1 MKKRLFCYLFAA
13 FCATVVLPSC
23 GEDEPGPDYT
33 QAIEEEIS
41 GDYKGTLAVTV
52 AGAAAP
58 VTSQNITVSKASA
71 TAIDLTISNFS
82 FSGMSLGDVVLKNC
96 ELQQDGDVYTCQR
109 EEELA
114 LPDPVGTCPVASNI
128 TIANREVTVTLDI
141 TVPALNDQVVKV
153 VYEGTKL
160 TGTEKTEAAILSF
173 TFDTANEANACVIE
187 QPVINDDKTITFRV
201 NADAVEADP
210 DMLKG
215 LIPTITVSEGAT
227 LSPAGGVATDFSSNV
242 TYTVLSEDG
251 KTTATYTVNAPY
263 QSTVTKYSFDEWGDM
278 SGKVNALVV
287 NTTKYT
293 WASPMPHAELAS
305 ANEGVAALRESFGGG
320 YTGEWAM
327 TKEENGYQGCAVKLQ
342 TLYTNDLKEI
352 VSGSIPAITPASLYT
367 GTFAFAMKTV
377 AAEQLEM
384 TKFGWSY
391 DKKPLKF
398 KGAYK
403 YAKGDNYIDG
413 SQEPALENQEGE
425 DKGLILAVLYEVE
438 SDMETLDGTNLSNS
452 PKRVL
457 IAQVGGE
464 EGVADTEGNWVEFE
478 VDFSPL
484 DGKEYSADKKYKLAI
499 VCQSSIKGSE
509 FKGAANSTLWVDELE
524 VIGE

>member
-13 FCATVVLPSC
+13 FCAAVVLPSC

-128 TIANREVTVTLDI
+128 TIANGEVTVTLDI

-251 KTTATYTVNAPY
+251 KTTATYTVNAPV
-263 QSTVTKYSFDEWGDM
+263 QNNVMKFSLEDW
-278 SGKVNALVV
+278 
-287 NTTKYT
+287 TTDATNGYDIPET
-293 WASPMPHAELAS
+293 RLDTS
-305 ANEGVAALRESFGGG
+305 NEGAALAKLLGGVDRFPVSV
-320 YTGEWAM
+320 
-327 TKEENGYQGCAVKLQ
+327 ENEGFVGKAAKLE
-342 TLYTNDLKEI
+342 TLQNSGATAAIAPL
-352 VSGSIPAITPASLYT
+352 VSGSLFT
-367 GTFAFAMKTV
+367 GTFETV
-377 AAEQLEM
+377 FPETLQS
-384 TKFGWSY
+384 TKFGIEY
-391 DKKPLKF
+391 DKKPIFF
-398 KGAYK
+398 KGVYK
-403 YAKGDNYIDG
+403 YKVGNPFINGTA
-413 SQEPALENQEGE
+413 GE
-425 DKGLILAVLYEVE
+425 DDTKVDECSIMAVLYEMPE
-438 SDMETLDGTNLSNS
+438 DNPDFTLTGEDINTSDKRVAIAQIEDGTAKEDWTSFN
-452 PKRVL
+452 
-457 IAQVGGE
+457 
-464 EGVADTEGNWVEFE
+464 
-478 VDFSPL
+478 VDFEYL
-484 DGKEYSADKKYKLAI
+484 DGKTYDETKSYKLAI
-499 VCQSSIKGSE
+499 VCSSSKNGDAYQ
-509 FKGAANSTLWVDELE
+509 GAVGSTLWVDELE

>member
-13 FCATVVLPSC
+13 FCAAVVLPSC

-33 QAIEEEIS
+33 QVIEEEIS

-58 VTSQNITVSKASA
+58 VTNQNITVSKASA

-128 TIANREVTVTLDI
+128 TIANGEVTVTLDI

-263 QSTVTKYSFDEWGDM
+263 QSTVTKYSFDEWTTETPN
-278 SGKVNALVV
+278 VYLPYVV
-287 NTTKYT
+287 PVSP
-293 WASPMPHAELAS
+293 WATP
-305 ANEGVAALRESFGGG
+305 NEGATMLNGSSTANPVG
-320 YTGEWAM
+320 YPVEM
-327 TKEENGYQGCAVKLQ
+327 EENGYSGKAAKLV
-342 TLYTNDLKEI
+342 TKDATSSFAAKI
-352 VSGSIPAITPASLYT
+352 APITAGSLFT
-367 GTFAFAMKTV
+367 GEFDYNMMTALTAP
-377 AAEQLEM
+377 LSM
-384 TKFGWSY
+384 TKFGIIWPE
-391 DKKPLKF
+391 KPLTF
-398 KGAYK
+398 KGVYK
-403 YAKGDNYIDG
+403 YTPGSPFIQKDETNEDGFITADDIIDEC
-413 SQEPALENQEGE
+413 SIQ
-425 DKGLILAVLYEVE
+425 AVLYEVS
-438 SDMETLDGTNLSNS
+438 SDTETLDGTNINTSDKIVAVAALQDGSAKADWTTFEI
-452 PKRVL
+452 PFTWK
-457 IAQVGGE
+457 
-464 EGVADTEGNWVEFE
+464 EGKTY
-478 VDFSPL
+478 
-484 DGKEYSADKKYKLAI
+484 DGTKTYKLAI
-499 VCQSSIKGSE
+499 VCSSSKAGDQ

>member
-13 FCATVVLPSC
+13 FCAAVVLPSC

-128 TIANREVTVTLDI
+128 TIANGEVTVTLDI

-153 VYEGTKL
+153 VYEGIKL

-251 KTTATYTVNAPY
+251 KTTATYTVNAPV
-263 QSTVTKYSFDEWGDM
+263 QNKQMKFTFDDGWTEVTETLGSYLTPNPAD
-278 SGKVNALVV
+278 L
-287 NTTKYT
+287 
-293 WASPMPHAELAS
+293 LATS
-305 ANEGVAALRESFGGG
+305 NGGAALIAESLGG
-320 YTGEWAM
+320 YPVVE
-327 TKEENGYQGCAVKLQ
+327 EENGYVGKAVKLI
-342 TLYTNDLKEI
+342 TYDSRETIAGSLMGIGVT
-352 VSGSIPAITPASLYT
+352 SGSLFT
-367 GTFAFAMKTV
+367 GKFAFGDGNETI
-377 AAEQLEM
+377 EY
-384 TKFGWSY
+384 TKFGVVYAS
-391 DKKPLKF
+391 KPLTF

-403 YAKGDNYIDG
+403 YTPGTPFINGKGTGSMITGMNFEITDDIDEC
-413 SQEPALENQEGE
+413 SIQ
-425 DKGLILAVLYEVE
+425 AVLYEV
-438 SDMETLDGTNLSNS
+438 SSGTETLDGTNINNS
-452 PKRVL
+452 DKIVAVAALQDGSAKADWTTFEIPFTW
-457 IAQVGGE
+457 E
-464 EGVADTEGNWVEFE
+464 EGKT
-478 VDFSPL
+478 
-484 DGKEYSADKKYKLAI
+484 YDKTKMYKLAI
-499 VCQSSIKGSE
+499 VCSSSKAGDL